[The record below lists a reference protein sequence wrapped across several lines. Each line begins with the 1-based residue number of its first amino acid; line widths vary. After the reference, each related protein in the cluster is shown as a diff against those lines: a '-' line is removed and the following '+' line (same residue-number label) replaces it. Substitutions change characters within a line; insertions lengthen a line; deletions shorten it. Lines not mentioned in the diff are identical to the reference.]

1 MKIPRQD
8 RALSIIDGL
17 RNAAGLRRG
26 ASRTE
31 NRRDDGR
38 DDGRGP

>member
-8 RALSIIDGL
+8 RALTIIDDL

-26 ASRTE
+26 ASRAE
-31 NRRDDGR
+31 DRR